1 LLNVNV
7 NIEQTQSLT
16 NNEVLATRALYYRYS
31 SWLLGYL
38 IEVVKDYTI
47 AEQYLVEVFKEVP
60 NRLDEF
66 SGPQNQH
73 WKILRKLAQSK
84 LRGVRVRDL
93 KDDATSPERLK
104 FDGFVSNLT
113 IEQQI
118 VFCGVYYY
126 QKSTETLAAEL
137 NMADADIKRML
148 KEAFI
153 MIKNG

>member
-1 LLNVNV
+1 MLNVNV
-7 NIEQTQSLT
+7 NIEQPRSLT

-60 NRLDEF
+60 NRLDDF

-73 WKILRKLAQSK
+73 WKVLRNLAQSK
-84 LRGVRVRDL
+84 LHGVRVRDL
-93 KDDATSPERLK
+93 NKDTTSPERLK

-113 IEQQI
+113 VEQQI

-126 QKSTETLAAEL
+126 QKSTQILAAEL
-137 NMADADIKRML
+137 NMTDADIKKIL
-148 KEAFI
+148 KDAFI